1 MADIDAEQTAAGS
14 RSRRLSRGLITLVL
28 AVGVVMAI
36 GFGANALLAPP
47 PADQPVPKRSEAST
61 FVPTSQQLLNL
72 VIKPVESMTFR
83 SETITDGYIAL
94 DDDLS
99 TPVFSPFSG
108 RVTQILAKL
117 GDHVQK
123 GQTLMKVEAS
133 EFVQAQSDLT
143 TAKAQYNLAVT
154 NEQRQ
159 HELYQAEGA
168 ALRDWQQSEVD
179 LAAAQATLS
188 AARNRLR
195 IFGKSEKEIALLEA
209 SAKVPAMNPESV
221 VVAPISGTVVQ
232 RQVGLGQYIQA
243 GSSAPVFSIG
253 DLSKVWLIANVRE
266 VDGSLVR
273 LGAPVEIRVLA
284 FPDRIFK
291 ATITYVAPS
300 MDPNTH
306 RLAVRADVDNR
317 EGLLKPQMFANF
329 TILTGGD
336 VVAPGVPQS
345 AVIYEGDRARV
356 WVATPDGNL
365 VLRQVQTGRASGD
378 SVEVT
383 KGLEAGE
390 RIVVSGALF
399 IDRAATSQ

>member
-1 MADIDAEQTAAGS
+1 MAHIDGEQTAGGL
-14 RSRRLSRGLITLVL
+14 RSRRLSRGPITFVL
-28 AVGVVMAI
+28 AVAVVLAI
-36 GFGANALLAPP
+36 GFGVNALLAPP
-47 PADQPVPKRSEAST
+47 AAQPVPKRSEHT
-61 FVPTSQQLLNL
+61 IFVPTPQQLLNL
-72 VIKPVESMTFR
+72 VIKPVVSMTFR
-83 SETITDGYIAL
+83 SETVTDGYIAI

-117 GDHVQK
+117 GDHVPK
-123 GQTLMKVEAS
+123 GQALMRVEAS
-133 EFVQAQSDLT
+133 EFVQAQSELI

-159 HELYQAEGA
+159 HGLYEAEGA
-168 ALRDWQQSEVD
+168 ALRDWQQSQVD

-195 IFGKSEKEIALLEA
+195 IFGKSEKEVAELEV

-221 VVAPISGTVVQ
+221 VAAPISGTVVQ
-232 RQVGLGQYIQA
+232 RQVGLGQFIQA

-266 VDGSLVR
+266 VDGSLVH
-273 LGAPVEIRVLA
+273 LGEPVEIRVLA

-329 TILTGGD
+329 TILTGAD
-336 VVAPGVPQS
+336 VVAAGIPQS
-345 AVIYEGDRARV
+345 AVVYEGDTARV
-356 WVATPDGNL
+356 WVATPEGSL
-365 VLRQVQTGRASGD
+365 VLRLVQTGRASGD
-378 SVEVT
+378 AVEVT
-383 KGLEAGE
+383 MGLNPGE

-399 IDRAATSQ
+399 IDRAATNQ